1 MSNIGDIVRGISQAA
16 ANAHDG
22 ALDEEGNKLQV
33 GLMRDKSVSIND
45 KRIMDGFG
53 VAFSGNNMT
62 IKYHREVRNK
72 EVMDDKLR
80 TEVETAIEEVS
91 SFLKKEYKKITG
103 ETLRL
108 KKLPGDV
115 IGNVQ
120 STSRVRSWVEAQCK
134 YEIEGV
140 DKEDLA
146 DTSKRDIDSAIKS
159 FLALGKNSKRPENEE
174 ISAGANEK

>member
-1 MSNIGDIVRGISQAA
+1 MSNIADIVKGINQAA

-33 GLMRDKSVSIND
+33 GLERDKSVSIND
-45 KRIMDGFG
+45 RRVMDGFG
-53 VAFSGNNMT
+53 VSFSGNSMT
-62 IKYHREVRNK
+62 IKYHREVMNK
-72 EVMDDKLR
+72 EVMDERLK
-80 TEVETAIEEVS
+80 TEVESAIEEVS

-103 ETLRL
+103 EALKL

-120 STSRVRSWVEAQCK
+120 STSRVRSWVEAQCS
-134 YEIEGV
+134 YEIEGSA
-140 DKEDLA
+140 KEDKA
-146 DTSKRDIDSAIKS
+146 DTSKRDVDSAIKS
-159 FLALGKNSKRPENEE
+159 FLELGKKSKRPENEE